1 MDQVIETPTER
12 YTRELQDSG
21 FTADSAQRMAVDEL
35 QNLFDRILMRRQRAA
50 SFRGRIEAGLGRAL
64 EPEKGLYFWGGVG
77 RGKTYLMDMFFE
89 SLPFDAKL
97 RVHFHR
103 FMQRVHTQLS
113 ELEGE
118 KNPLELFVRQ
128 LSRETELICF
138 DEFFVSDI
146 ADAMILANCLE
157 AMFRQGI
164 TLVATS
170 NIEPRGL
177 YKDGLQRSRFLPAI
191 ALLEKHTKVLN
202 VDSGVDYRLRTLEE
216 AALFH
221 TPDDHAAEKAL
232 VKSFEAIS
240 RHSEIIE
247 SVAHTK
253 TSRLQVNGRPILC
266 ERLAQGAVW
275 FEFHAL
281 CDGPRSQNDYIE
293 IAREFHTVVVSGVPK
308 MGPAEDDLCRRFI
321 NLVDEFYD
329 RNVKL
334 LLSAAASIRD
344 LYSGVRLEFEFQR
357 TVSRLLEMQSRDY
370 LAREHRP

>member
-1 MDQVIETPTER
+1 MTETPKER
-12 YTRELQDSG
+12 YLRELQDSG
-21 FTADSAQRMAVDEL
+21 FTDDSAQRMAVDEL
-35 QNLFDRILMRRQRAA
+35 QLLYDRMLMKRQRAA
-50 SFRGRIEAGLGRAL
+50 SFRGRIAAGFGRAPD
-64 EPEKGLYFWGGVG
+64 PEKGLYFWGGVG

-89 SLPFDAKL
+89 SLPFDTKL

-118 KNPLELFVRQ
+118 KNPLDLFVRK
-128 LSRETELICF
+128 LSREAEIICF

-146 ADAMILANCLE
+146 ADAMILGNCLE

-170 NIEPRGL
+170 NIEPKGL

-191 ALLEKHTKVLN
+191 ALIEKHTKVLN
-202 VDSGVDYRLRTLEE
+202 IDSGVDYRLRTLEE
-216 AALFH
+216 ASLFH
-221 TPDDHAAEKAL
+221 TPADQAAHQAL
-232 VKSFEAIS
+232 RTSFEAIS

-247 SVAHTK
+247 SAINAK
-253 TSRLQVNGRPILC
+253 KPELQVNGRPIMC
-266 ERLAQGAVW
+266 EYLAQGAVW
-275 FEFHAL
+275 FGFHAL

-293 IAREFHTVVVSGVPK
+293 IAREFHTVVVSGVPR
-308 MGPAEDDLCRRFI
+308 MSSAEDDLCRRFI

-344 LYSGVRLEFEFQR
+344 LYCGERLDFEFQR
-357 TVSRLLEMQSRDY
+357 TVSRLLEMQSHEY
-370 LAREHRP
+370 LSREHRP